1 MNGEL
6 DEGRRRGG
14 ESEEGDKKQ
23 AGMRIASTRQED
35 GRERG
40 GEVRA
45 SAKTEQTKGVH
56 VMQVRT
62 WCGLYGMVR

>member
-14 ESEEGDKKQ
+14 EESEEGDKKQ
-23 AGMRIASTRQED
+23 AGMGIASTRQED

-45 SAKTEQTKGVH
+45 GAKTEQT
-56 VMQVRT
+56 
-62 WCGLYGMVR
+62 